1 MSNSGSN
8 SLIKIFK
15 RMIYIALAASVLLAQ
30 VAQAAAYGDFFDA
43 ITNDKEST
51 MVNLIFR
58 GFDVNVRDPKG
69 RSGLYLAA
77 AEGSFKVA
85 KVLLDWNKTDVNLL
99 TPQNESPLMMAALKG
114 HTALAK
120 RIIERGGDVNKTG
133 WTPLHYAA
141 TSAAPGHIEIIK
153 LLLEENAYIDAE
165 SPNGS
170 TPLMMAAMYGT
181 AEAAKLLMEEGA
193 DPTLKNEKGLAAIDF
208 AQIAKRDDVA
218 QAIGKTIRLKQPNL
232 QPQPA
237 PAAQTAPVPKARS
250 KAEPVAS
257 VRFQLKQETQINFQ
271 FESQLPA
278 K

>member
-1 MSNSGSN
+1 
-8 SLIKIFK
+8 
-15 RMIYIALAASVLLAQ
+15 LAQ
-30 VAQAAAYGDFFDA
+30 VAQAAPYDDFFDA
-43 ITNDKEST
+43 IAHDKESAL
-51 MVNLIFR
+51 VNLIFR
-58 GFDVNVRDPKG
+58 GFDVNVQDPKG
-69 RSGLYLAA
+69 RSGLYMAT

-120 RIIERGGDVNKTG
+120 QIIARGGDVNKTG

-141 TSAAPGHIEIIK
+141 TGGHLEIIR

-181 AEAAKLLMEEGA
+181 AEAARLLMEEGA
-193 DPTLKNEKGLAAIDF
+193 DATLKNEKGLTAIDF

-218 QAIGKTIRLKQPNL
+218 QAIGKTIRLKEPGL
-232 QPQPA
+232 APLPSDKLAPAFPIAPAKEPAKPALSAQPA
-237 PAAQTAPVPKARS
+237 KP
-250 KAEPVAS
+250 EPEIK
-257 VRFQLKQETQINFQ
+257 FNFE
-271 FESQLPA
+271 FESQKA
-278 K
+278 TN

>member
-1 MSNSGSN
+1 MKK
-8 SLIKIFK
+8 LFK
-15 RMIYIALAASVLLAQ
+15 PLIYIALAASALFAQ
-30 VAQAAAYGDFFDA
+30 VVQAAAYDDFFEA
-43 ITNDKEST
+43 IASDKESV

-69 RSGLYLAA
+69 RPGLYLAA

-120 RIIERGGDVNKTG
+120 RLIERGGDVNKTG

-141 TSAAPGHIEIIK
+141 TSTAPGHMEIIK
-153 LLLEENAYIDAE
+153 LLLEESAYIDAE

-193 DPTLKNEKGLAAIDF
+193 DPTLKNAKGLSAIDF

-218 QAIGKTIRLKQPNL
+218 QAIGKTIRLKEPGLLPAAVNA
-232 QPQPA
+232 PAARPA
-237 PAAQTAPVPKARS
+237 PAK
-250 KAEPVAS
+250 EPVKES
-257 VRFQLKQETQINFQ
+257 VKPALLLKPETEIKFNFQ
-271 FESQLPA
+271 FESQLPQ

>member
-1 MSNSGSN
+1 M
-8 SLIKIFK
+8 KKFFK
-15 RMIYIALAASVLLAQ
+15 PLLYMALAASALLAQ
-30 VAQAAAYGDFFDA
+30 VAQAAAYDDFFDA
-43 ITNDKEST
+43 ITNDKESV

-58 GFDVNVRDPKG
+58 GFDVNERDPKG
-69 RSGLYLAA
+69 RPGLYLAA

-133 WTPLHYAA
+133 WAPLHYAA
-141 TSAAPGHIEIIK
+141 TGGHLEIIK

-181 AEAAKLLMEEGA
+181 AEAVKLLMEEGA
-193 DPTLKNEKGLAAIDF
+193 DATLKNEKGLTAIDF
-208 AQIAKRDDVA
+208 AQIAKRDEVA
-218 QAIGKTIRLKQPNL
+218 QAIGKTIRLKEPGFV
-232 QPQPA
+232 PPSAAKPVAKPA
-237 PAAQTAPVPKARS
+237 PAKVLVKPAL
-250 KAEPVAS
+250 
-257 VRFQLKQETQINFQ
+257 QLKPETEMKSNFQ

>member
-1 MSNSGSN
+1 M
-8 SLIKIFK
+8 KAFFK
-15 RMIYIALAASVLLAQ
+15 PLMYMVLTVSILFSQ
-30 VAQAAAYGDFFDA
+30 VARAAAYDDFFDA
-43 ITNDKEST
+43 ITHDKESV

-58 GFDVNVRDPKG
+58 GFDVNVKDPKG
-69 RSGLYLAA
+69 RPGLYLAA

-141 TSAAPGHIEIIK
+141 TGGHIEIIK

-181 AEAAKLLMEEGA
+181 ADAAKLLMEEGA
-193 DPTLKNEKGLAAIDF
+193 DATIKNEKGLTAIDF

-218 QAIGKTIRLKQPNL
+218 QAIGKTIRLKDPGL
-232 QPQPA
+232 VPA
-237 PAAQTAPVPKARS
+237 PANATVTKPVAKPASKPVPMKEPAKPVPPS
-250 KAEPVAS
+250 QAEPEMKS
-257 VRFQLKQETQINFQ
+257 NFQ

>member
-1 MSNSGSN
+1 MNN
-8 SLIKIFK
+8 CMKKIIKPL
-15 RMIYIALAASVLLAQ
+15 IYIVLAASALSAQ
-30 VAQAAAYGDFFDA
+30 VAQAAPYDDFFES
-43 ITNDKEST
+43 INNDKESA

-69 RSGLYLAA
+69 RPGLYLAA

-99 TPQNESPLMMAALKG
+99 TQQNESPLMMAALKG

-141 TSAAPGHIEIIK
+141 TSTAPGHIEIIK

-193 DPTLKNEKGLAAIDF
+193 DPTLKNEKGLTAIDF

-218 QAIGKTIRLKQPNL
+218 QAIGKTIRLKQPGLAPPPVNIL
-232 QPQPA
+232 VVKPA
-237 PAAQTAPVPKARS
+237 VQAKP
-250 KAEPVAS
+250 EPEIKS
-257 VRFQLKQETQINFQ
+257 NFQ
-271 FESQLPA
+271 FESQLPS

>member
-1 MSNSGSN
+1 MKKLFKT
-8 SLIKIFK
+8 LIY
-15 RMIYIALAASVLLAQ
+15 MALAVSVLFVQ
-30 VAQAAAYGDFFDA
+30 VAQAAAYDDFFDA
-43 ITNDKEST
+43 ITNDKESV

-99 TPQNESPLMMAALKG
+99 TPQNESPLMMAALKA

-141 TSAAPGHIEIIK
+141 TSTAPGHIEIIK

-193 DPTLKNEKGLAAIDF
+193 DPTLKNEKGLTAIDF

-218 QAIGKTIRLKQPNL
+218 QAIGKTIRLKEPGFVLPVAN
-232 QPQPA
+232 A
-237 PAAQTAPVPKARS
+237 PAAKPAPKPVPAK
-250 KAEPVAS
+250 EPAKES
-257 VRFQLKQETQINFQ
+257 VKPAPQLKPETEIKSNFQ